1 MGPRWVYR
9 GEKRHIGD
17 FLEPHRGRLRSPC
30 ISPIVAAMPDS
41 LSSEGT
47 LPKLQRALGSKYEVR
62 RVVGSGGFAEVY
74 EVWDKDLERRLAVKV
89 LRPDVAWTAGTVE
102 RFQRETRAAAKLE
115 HPNIL
120 PIHFVGEGEG
130 LAYYAMPFVDG
141 MSLGDLLKRSGALPP
156 ERALAIII
164 PILDALDHAHKAGL
178 LHRDIKPDNIMLDVA
193 RGRPLLVDFGIAR
206 RLDSDAGA
214 GLTQTG
220 LVIGTPHYMSPE
232 QALGDPNLTPSSDL
246 YSLGCVLFQMVTG
259 APPFDGESSQQVV
272 GKHIADPPPAASS
285 VNPSVPAELSDVI
298 ARLLAKQPRDRFH
311 SAGEVIAAL
320 ESDKQPSTM
329 RSRANAA
336 AAATELLVS
345 GARTAS
351 TTRRSLGTSAR
362 SRRLGWVM
370 LAIAIPV
377 LALAAGAMYFRSP
390 TLMFENQLTD
400 MVAVQV
406 GGEEHRILPGGS
418 FELKLDRGRR
428 LDLSW
433 QLVSRLGVSFGDTIA
448 LASPRGTVHLA
459 ATARPTRGAYFEP
472 LITNETGAAL
482 SIVVNAGLAGA
493 QRCGC
498 TIPPNAVRVAIG
510 YYPLFENSTVR
521 AEAGP
526 RSATFRD
533 LGRQVDVSVGT
544 VGLLFR
550 AEDLK

>member
-1 MGPRWVYR
+1 MT
-9 GEKRHIGD
+9 D
-17 FLEPHRGRLRSPC
+17 TL
-30 ISPIVAAMPDS
+30 AS
-41 LSSEGT
+41 LS
-47 LPKLQRALGSKYEVR
+47 KALGAKYEVKR
-62 RVVGSGGFAEVY
+62 LVGSGGFADVY

-89 LRPDVAWTAGTVE
+89 LRPDVAWTAGMVE

-115 HPNIL
+115 HANIL

-130 LAYYAMPFVDG
+130 LVYYAMPFVDG
-141 MSLGDLLKRSGALPP
+141 MSLGELLKRSGALPP

-206 RLDSDAGA
+206 RLGSEAGA

-232 QALGDPNLTPSSDL
+232 QALGDPNLGPQSDL

-272 GKHIADPPPAASS
+272 GKHIADPPPAASD
-285 VNPSVPAELSDVI
+285 VNPAVPRELSDVI
-298 ARLLAKQPRDRFH
+298 LRCLEKQPADRFQ

-329 RSRANAA
+329 RSRASAA
-336 AAATELLVS
+336 QKATELLVS
-345 GARTAS
+345 GARTAPR
-351 TTRRSLGTSAR
+351 TTGRPGGRAAKPRRV
-362 SRRLGWVM
+362 GWVI
-370 LAIAIPV
+370 LTIALPV
-377 LALAAGAMYFRSP
+377 LALGAGAFFLRQP
-390 TLMFENQLTD
+390 TLAFENRLTD

-406 GGEEHRILPGGS
+406 AGEERRILPGGS
-418 FELKLDRGRR
+418 FNLKLERGRR

-433 QLVSRLGVSFGDTIA
+433 QLVSRLGVSLGDTITVGQ
-448 LASPRGTVHLA
+448 PRGTVRLA
-459 ATARPTRGAYFEP
+459 ATARLTHGAYFAP
-472 LITNETGAAL
+472 VITNETGL
-482 SIVVNAGLAGA
+482 PLTITVNAGLAGSM
-493 QRCGC
+493 RCGC
-498 TIPPNAVRVAIG
+498 TIPPGAVRMAIG

-521 AEAGP
+521 AEDNAGHT
-526 RSATFRD
+526 ATFKD
-533 LGRQVDVSVGT
+533 LGRQVDPLRGV

-550 AEDLK
+550 AGDMK